1 MFDIIFG
8 GIFALT
14 GIFGSIGFICAYM
27 MEGSFI
33 WILSAFIFLLSFCGV
48 GIPFFIK
55 GIRDVVDRR
64 TILEVGDKVRGT
76 IVDYKDGQG
85 WTQNGMPPLDIVVN
99 CYYNGQQRAFIVP
112 TNQYSETKF
121 PIGATVQISI
131 RGTDMLVVPNSVK
144 L

>member
-1 MFDIIFG
+1 
-8 GIFALT
+8 
-14 GIFGSIGFICAYM
+14 
-27 MEGSFI
+27 
-33 WILSAFIFLLSFCGV
+33 
-48 GIPFFIK
+48 
-55 GIRDVVDRR
+55 
-64 TILEVGDKVRGT
+64 
-76 IVDYKDGQG
+76 
-85 WTQNGMPPLDIVVN
+85 MPPLDIVVN